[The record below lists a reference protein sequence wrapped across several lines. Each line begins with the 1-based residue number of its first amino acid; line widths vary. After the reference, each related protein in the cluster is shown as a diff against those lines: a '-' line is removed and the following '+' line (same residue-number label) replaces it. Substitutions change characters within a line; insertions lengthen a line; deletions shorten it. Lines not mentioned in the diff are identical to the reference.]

1 MPSISRRT
9 LLQGTGAMAVVGSLS
24 GLIPETA
31 HAMNSLGAKPEL
43 LNKRAGTVKYH
54 SCLRNCADRCLMKF
68 RVQDGRMTYVSGAEK
83 QAKTGTCPCVKGL
96 TYVEYTYAPDRILHP
111 MERIGEKGSHKWRR
125 ITWEE
130 AWAKLI
136 TKTKEVV
143 AKYGPEA
150 VLPYSYSGNYGAIG
164 MHASGE
170 RFFNRLGAS
179 YLDRLVCT
187 EAGVWGYGSVQGTTD
202 GPDPDE
208 IPNCDCYISWGFNET
223 VSNVHGIKLI
233 NQMRDKGGVVLAVNP
248 NRTPICSQADV
259 YLQNYPGS
267 DAWVATGVM
276 KYLIAHDETID
287 HEFLDK
293 CCIGADK
300 VFEKV
305 NSVKWEDIERVTG
318 CKRAEIEKFAALY
331 GKSKNCIIRGGY
343 GMQRNYNGA
352 RMTRAIAIMH
362 ALRGMFDR
370 PNAGIIYDN
379 VRSITGMNNF
389 DGRGNYFLTGKE
401 QHVNMTDL
409 DQALKA
415 KNPTSQNLIDNH
427 TTPPQ
432 PIKPIHLFFFYNGN
446 PVAVSPNVNQV
457 IENLKR
463 DDLYVVGF
471 DMIMTDSME
480 YCDLVLPAST
490 QFETDDI
497 IGDYHGWFLQIC
509 EKVIE
514 PVGESMPNWDFFAE
528 WGRRMGFKDQA
539 FKDTSFDIMRQLL
552 NTKAPWYQG
561 ITLERLQKEKW
572 IKLPYPSSVPVRS
585 GGKCGTESGKIELY
599 SEMMKRAGFDPVID
613 LGLCEDDMPE
623 VEKKLPFRLLSPG
636 IPQRVNSSFYNVKYI
651 RAFNAYECEIS
662 PEDAQKLG
670 IKMGDRVR
678 LTNQRGEAYFIAR
691 VSTRVRP
698 GVVRTAKC
706 NWRSTNPYGK
716 NNTNTLTTSRLT
728 DMGGCSAYHSTR
740 VNVEKASGR
749 INHDK

>member
-276 KYLIAHDETID
+276 KYLISHDETID

-691 VSTRVRP
+691 VSTRVGP

-740 VNVEKASGR
+740 VNVEKA
-749 INHDK
+749 

>member
-691 VSTRVRP
+691 VSTRVGP

-716 NNTNTLTTSRLT
+716 NNTNTLTTSHLT

-740 VNVEKASGR
+740 VNVEKA
-749 INHDK
+749 

>member
-233 NQMRDKGGVVLAVNP
+233 NQMRDKGGVVLTVNP

-691 VSTRVRP
+691 VSTRVGP

-740 VNVEKASGR
+740 VNVEKA
-749 INHDK
+749 

>member
-305 NSVKWEDIERVTG
+305 NSVKWEAIERVTG

-497 IGDYHGWFLQIC
+497 IGDYHGWFVQIC

-514 PVGESMPNWDFFAE
+514 PVGESIPNWDFFAE
-528 WGRRMGFKDQA
+528 WGRRMGFKEQA

-552 NTKAPWYQG
+552 NTKAPWYKDV
-561 ITLERLQKEKW
+561 TLERLQKEKW

-740 VNVEKASGR
+740 VNVEKA
-749 INHDK
+749 

>member
-187 EAGVWGYGSVQGTTD
+187 EAGVWGYGSVQGSTD

-691 VSTRVRP
+691 VSTRVGP

-740 VNVEKASGR
+740 VNVEKA
-749 INHDK
+749 

>member
-287 HEFLDK
+287 HKFLDK
-293 CCIGADK
+293 CCIGANK

-415 KNPTSQNLIDNH
+415 QNPTSQNLIDNH

-497 IGDYHGWFLQIC
+497 IGDYHGWFVQIC

-514 PVGESMPNWDFFAE
+514 PVGESIPNWDFFAE
-528 WGRRMGFKDQA
+528 WGRRMGFKEQA

-552 NTKAPWYQG
+552 NTKAPWYKDV
-561 ITLERLQKEKW
+561 TLERLQKEKW

-740 VNVEKASGR
+740 VNVEKA
-749 INHDK
+749 

>member
-83 QAKTGTCPCVKGL
+83 QAKTGTCPCVKRL

-691 VSTRVRP
+691 VSTRVGP

-740 VNVEKASGR
+740 VNVEKA
-749 INHDK
+749 

>member
-446 PVAVSPNVNQV
+446 PVAVSRNVNQV

-691 VSTRVRP
+691 VSTRVGP

-740 VNVEKASGR
+740 VNVEKA
-749 INHDK
+749 

>member
-480 YCDLVLPAST
+480 YCDWVLPAST

-691 VSTRVRP
+691 VSTRVGP

-740 VNVEKASGR
+740 VNVEKA
-749 INHDK
+749 

>member
-552 NTKAPWYQG
+552 NTKTPWYQG

-678 LTNQRGEAYFIAR
+678 LTNQRDEAYFIAR

-740 VNVEKASGR
+740 VNVEKA
-749 INHDK
+749 

>member
-9 LLQGTGAMAVVGSLS
+9 LLQGTGAMTIVGGLS
-24 GLIPETA
+24 GLIPQKA
-31 HAMNSLGAKPEL
+31 HAMNSIGAKPEL

-68 RVQDGRMTYVSGAEK
+68 RVQDGRMTYVTGAEK
-83 QAKTGTCPCVKGL
+83 QPKTGSCPCVKGL
-96 TYVEYTYAPDRILHP
+96 AYVEYTYAPDRILHP

-136 TKTKEVV
+136 TKTKEVI

-202 GPDPDE
+202 GPDPDL
-208 IPNCDCYISWGFNET
+208 IPTCDCYISWGFNET

-233 NQMRDKGGVVLAVNP
+233 NEMRDRGGVVLAVNP

-259 YLQNYPGS
+259 YLQNYPGT

-287 HEFLDK
+287 HEFLEK

-305 NSVKWEDIERVTG
+305 NSVKWEDIVRITG
-318 CKRAEIEKFAALY
+318 CKQADIEKFAALY

-389 DGRGNYFLTGKE
+389 KGRGNYFLTGKE

-446 PVAVSPNVNQV
+446 PVAVSPNVNQL
-457 IENLKR
+457 IKNLKR

-497 IGDYHGWFLQIC
+497 IGDYHGWFVQIC

-514 PVGESMPNWDFFAE
+514 PLGESKPNWDFFAE
-528 WGRRMGFKDQA
+528 WGRRMGFQDQA
-539 FKDTSFDIMRQLL
+539 FKDSSFDIMRQLL
-552 NTKAPWYQG
+552 DTDAPWYKDV
-561 ITLERLQKEKW
+561 TLERLQKEKW
-572 IKLPYPSSVPVRS
+572 IKLPYPSSVPIRS

-613 LGLCEDDMPE
+613 LALCEEDMPAD
-623 VEKKLPFRLLSPG
+623 EKKLPFRMLSPG

-651 RAFNAYECEIS
+651 RAFNAYECEIN
-662 PEDAQKLG
+662 PQDAQKLG

-678 LTNQRGEAYFIAR
+678 LSNQRGEAFFIAR
-691 VSTRVRP
+691 VSSRVGP

-740 VNVEKASGR
+740 VNVEKA
-749 INHDK
+749 

>member
-143 AKYGPEA
+143 AKYGPET

-691 VSTRVRP
+691 VSTRVGP

-740 VNVEKASGR
+740 VNVEKA
-749 INHDK
+749 

>member
-143 AKYGPEA
+143 AKYGSEA

-585 GGKCGTESGKIELY
+585 DGKCGTESGKIELY

-691 VSTRVRP
+691 VSTRVGP

-740 VNVEKASGR
+740 VNVEKA
-749 INHDK
+749 

>member
-276 KYLIAHDETID
+276 KYLIAHDATID

-497 IGDYHGWFLQIC
+497 IGDYHGWFVQIC

-514 PVGESMPNWDFFAE
+514 PVGESIPNWDFFAE
-528 WGRRMGFKDQA
+528 WGRRMGFKEQA

-552 NTKAPWYQG
+552 NTKAPWYKDV
-561 ITLERLQKEKW
+561 TLERLQKEKW

-740 VNVEKASGR
+740 VNVEKA
-749 INHDK
+749 

>member
-143 AKYGPEA
+143 AKYGSEA

-276 KYLIAHDETID
+276 KYLTAHDETID

-691 VSTRVRP
+691 VSTRVGP

-740 VNVEKASGR
+740 VNVEKA
-749 INHDK
+749 

>member
-599 SEMMKRAGFDPVID
+599 SEMMKRADFDPVID

-691 VSTRVRP
+691 VSTRVGP

-740 VNVEKASGR
+740 VNVEKA
-749 INHDK
+749 

>member
-287 HEFLDK
+287 HEFLDN

-691 VSTRVRP
+691 VSTRVGP

-740 VNVEKASGR
+740 VNVEKA
-749 INHDK
+749 

>member
-43 LNKRAGTVKYH
+43 LNKHAGTVKYH

-370 PNAGIIYDN
+370 PNTGIIYDN

-691 VSTRVRP
+691 VSTRVGP

-740 VNVEKASGR
+740 VNVEKA
-749 INHDK
+749 

>member
-1 MPSISRRT
+1 MPSISRHT

-691 VSTRVRP
+691 VSTRVGP

-740 VNVEKASGR
+740 VNVEKA
-749 INHDK
+749 

>member
-259 YLQNYPGS
+259 YLQNNPGS

-497 IGDYHGWFLQIC
+497 IGDYHGWFVQIC

-514 PVGESMPNWDFFAE
+514 PVGESIPNWDFFAE
-528 WGRRMGFKDQA
+528 WGRRMGFKEQA

-552 NTKAPWYQG
+552 NTKAPWYKDV
-561 ITLERLQKEKW
+561 TLERLQKEKW

-740 VNVEKASGR
+740 VNVEKA
-749 INHDK
+749 

>member
-111 MERIGEKGSHKWRR
+111 MERIGKKGSHKWRR

-143 AKYGPEA
+143 AKYGSEA

-691 VSTRVRP
+691 VSTRVGP

-740 VNVEKASGR
+740 VNVEKA
-749 INHDK
+749 

>member
-287 HEFLDK
+287 HELLDK

-691 VSTRVRP
+691 VSTRVGP

-740 VNVEKASGR
+740 VNVEKA
-749 INHDK
+749 

>member
-130 AWAKLI
+130 VWAKLI

-691 VSTRVRP
+691 VSTRVGP

-740 VNVEKASGR
+740 VNVEKA
-749 INHDK
+749 

>member
-170 RFFNRLGAS
+170 RFFNRLSAS

-497 IGDYHGWFLQIC
+497 IGDYHGWFVQIC

-514 PVGESMPNWDFFAE
+514 PVGESIPNWDFFAE

-740 VNVEKASGR
+740 VNVEKA
-749 INHDK
+749 

>member
-497 IGDYHGWFLQIC
+497 IGDYHGWFVQIC

-514 PVGESMPNWDFFAE
+514 PVGESIPNWDFFAE
-528 WGRRMGFKDQA
+528 WGRRMGFKEQA

-552 NTKAPWYQG
+552 NTKAPWYKDV
-561 ITLERLQKEKW
+561 TLERLQKEKW

-728 DMGGCSAYHSTR
+728 GMGGCSAYHSTR
-740 VNVEKASGR
+740 VNVEKA
-749 INHDK
+749 

>member
-370 PNAGIIYDN
+370 PNTGIIYDN

-691 VSTRVRP
+691 VSTRVGP

-740 VNVEKASGR
+740 VNVEKA
-749 INHDK
+749 

>member
-187 EAGVWGYGSVQGTTD
+187 EAGVRGYGSVQGTTD

-528 WGRRMGFKDQA
+528 WGRRMGFKEQA

-691 VSTRVRP
+691 VSTRVGP

-740 VNVEKASGR
+740 VNVEKA
-749 INHDK
+749 

>member
-528 WGRRMGFKDQA
+528 WGRRMGFKEQA

-552 NTKAPWYQG
+552 NTKAPWYKDV
-561 ITLERLQKEKW
+561 TLERLQKEKW

-691 VSTRVRP
+691 VSTCVRP

-740 VNVEKASGR
+740 VNVEKA
-749 INHDK
+749 

>member
-83 QAKTGTCPCVKGL
+83 QAKTGTWPCVKGL

-691 VSTRVRP
+691 VSTRVGP

-740 VNVEKASGR
+740 VNVEKA
-749 INHDK
+749 

>member
-9 LLQGTGAMAVVGSLS
+9 LLQGTGAMAVIGSLS

-691 VSTRVRP
+691 VSTRVGP

-740 VNVEKASGR
+740 VNVEKA
-749 INHDK
+749 

>member
-54 SCLRNCADRCLMKF
+54 SCLRNCAYRCLMKF

-130 AWAKLI
+130 AWVKLI

-691 VSTRVRP
+691 VSTRVGP

-740 VNVEKASGR
+740 VNVEKA
-749 INHDK
+749 

>member
-125 ITWEE
+125 ITWEA

-691 VSTRVRP
+691 VSTRVGP

-740 VNVEKASGR
+740 VNVEKA
-749 INHDK
+749 

>member
-233 NQMRDKGGVVLAVNP
+233 NQMRDKGGVLLAVNP

-497 IGDYHGWFLQIC
+497 IGDYHGWFVQIC

-514 PVGESMPNWDFFAE
+514 PVGESIPNWDFFAE
-528 WGRRMGFKDQA
+528 WGRRMGFKEQA

-552 NTKAPWYQG
+552 NTKAPWYKDV
-561 ITLERLQKEKW
+561 TLERLQKEKW

-691 VSTRVRP
+691 VSTRVSP

-740 VNVEKASGR
+740 VNVEKA
-749 INHDK
+749 